1 MKNFI
6 TLSIL
11 ILSTL
16 HLSSQT
22 DYNLDSLIVKSY
34 PEEEVQEKI
43 IYTYDNLNRLIRE
56 ENFETIKI
64 YDHSIENQISIT
76 EANIAEPFVVL
87 FKEVHKLDN
96 QGRLIVLEK
105 YDVNHTEQSLTAVD
119 SITYTT
125 NDDRFNKKR
134 SYIVYEGF
142 LTKIYFGEWYSVSG
156 ERRDSFYSISF
167 TEDNIAINEYIKKYL
182 LDNQQRDSVYHAS
195 FYSFF
200 QDSYSYD
207 TSYFSYTDNQEIE
220 NDYSFNDNNE
230 LIRHL
235 ENVTDFED
243 DHYSHSIYS
252 STGSLL
258 FNKKFY
264 YPNSEIQDF
273 VSFDSIREIIY
284 QINQVEL
291 QTLFSTS
298 LEILDNVY
306 KVSSIRTR
314 YNPYLTESYYTSKS
328 DVVDNSGSELSQF
341 NILPNPAQA
350 NGESHILCKTP
361 YDKIRIYD
369 VLGAIVDEINVIQ
382 TTQTKI
388 NLPEKKGLFFIRLY
402 DGNELV
408 SYTQKIILEN

>member
-1 MKNFI
+1 MLMKNFI

-182 LDNQQRDSVYHAS
+182 LDNQQRDSVYHA
-195 FYSFF
+195 
-200 QDSYSYD
+200 
-207 TSYFSYTDNQEIE
+207 
-220 NDYSFNDNNE
+220 
-230 LIRHL
+230 
-235 ENVTDFED
+235 
-243 DHYSHSIYS
+243 
-252 STGSLL
+252 
-258 FNKKFY
+258 
-264 YPNSEIQDF
+264 
-273 VSFDSIREIIY
+273 
-284 QINQVEL
+284 
-291 QTLFSTS
+291 
-298 LEILDNVY
+298 
-306 KVSSIRTR
+306 
-314 YNPYLTESYYTSKS
+314 
-328 DVVDNSGSELSQF
+328 
-341 NILPNPAQA
+341 
-350 NGESHILCKTP
+350 
-361 YDKIRIYD
+361 
-369 VLGAIVDEINVIQ
+369 
-382 TTQTKI
+382 
-388 NLPEKKGLFFIRLY
+388 
-402 DGNELV
+402 
-408 SYTQKIILEN
+408 